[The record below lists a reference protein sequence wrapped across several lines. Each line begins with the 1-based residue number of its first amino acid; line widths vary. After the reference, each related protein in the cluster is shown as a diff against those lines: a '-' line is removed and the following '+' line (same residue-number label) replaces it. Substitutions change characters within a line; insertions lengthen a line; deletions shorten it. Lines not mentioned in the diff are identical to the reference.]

1 MATHGAFNRIHL
13 APTGPDRLPGRP
25 VRPSLAQRALARLAG
40 MVRAPRPRRR
50 RGAVGARLGCAL
62 GLGRGEALMEA
73 SRAPWDI
80 SRGDI
85 GPETGR
91 R

>member
-13 APTGPDRLPGRP
+13 APTGPDRLPRRP
-25 VRPSLAQRALARLAG
+25 LRPSLAQRVLARLAE
-40 MVRAPRPRRR
+40 MRRAQRTRRLL
-50 RGAVGARLGCAL
+50 AEMDDRLLSDIGI
-62 GLGRGEALMEA
+62 GRGEALMEA

-80 SRGDI
+80 SRGGI
-85 GPETGR
+85 SR

>member
-25 VRPSLAQRALARLAG
+25 SLAQRALARLAE
-40 MVRAPRPRRR
+40 MHRAHRTRKLL
-50 RGAVGARLGCAL
+50 AEMDDRLLSDIGI
-62 GLGRGEALMEA
+62 GRSEALTEA

-80 SRGDI
+80 KQGDI
-85 GPETGR
+85 GR

>member
-25 VRPSLAQRALARLAG
+25 VRPSLAQRALARLAE
-40 MVRAPRPRRR
+40 MRRAHRTRRLL
-50 RGAVGARLGCAL
+50 AEMDDRLLSDIGI
-62 GLGRGEALMEA
+62 GRGEALMEA
-73 SRAPWDI
+73 SRAPWDTG
-80 SRGDI
+80 RDI
-85 GPETGR
+85 GRDAGR

>member
-25 VRPSLAQRALARLAG
+25 LRPSLAQRALARLAE
-40 MVRAPRPRRR
+40 MRRAQRTRRLL
-50 RGAVGARLGCAL
+50 AEMDDRLLADIGV
-62 GLGRGEALMEA
+62 GRGEALMEA

-85 GPETGR
+85 SR

>member
-25 VRPSLAQRALARLAG
+25 SLVQRVMTRLAEMRRAQRTRRLLAEMDDRLLSDIG
-40 MVRAPRPRRR
+40 I
-50 RGAVGARLGCAL
+50 
-62 GLGRGEALMEA
+62 GRGEALMEA
-73 SRAPWDI
+73 SRAPWDT
-80 SRGDI
+80 SRGDA
-85 GPETGR
+85 GR